1 MDNKEEILRI
11 LEGLINNVK
20 ERGAISIFVSINYGK
35 KSGNAFYGSIMD
47 LATSLAS
54 QGGDIE
60 ESTIPKISKAVEL
73 AKIMF

>member
-11 LEGLINNVK
+11 LEGVINNVK
-20 ERGAISIFVSINYGK
+20 ENGAKSIFLSVNYGK

-47 LATSLAS
+47 LATSLSS
-54 QGGDIE
+54 QGDDFE
-60 ESTIPKISKAVEL
+60 KSTIPDISKAVEL